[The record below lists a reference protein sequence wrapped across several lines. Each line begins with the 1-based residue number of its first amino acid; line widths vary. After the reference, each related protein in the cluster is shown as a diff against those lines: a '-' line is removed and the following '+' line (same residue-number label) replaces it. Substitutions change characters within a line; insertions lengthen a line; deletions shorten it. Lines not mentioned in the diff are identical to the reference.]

1 MTRLMGAPRGSDFLG
16 HQRPAGAIAEG
27 SRWQVAPSGW
37 SDLSRAGR
45 AACYGA
51 LAAGLVLRLV
61 QLLANPSLS
70 QDEAMLAINVVDR
83 PFSGLGHR
91 LDFLQGAPIGFLA
104 MEKFLV
110 NALGNNEYAL
120 RLVSF
125 VAGSLALVLIVRLA
139 KMVLTPAAVPL
150 AIVLFA
156 FSDPLIFWT
165 SAAKPYA
172 VDVLVAVVVL
182 SIGVWILQRPYRV
195 KGIAFFSIVGAI
207 AIWFS
212 NPSVFVL
219 AGVSTA
225 LVGGAIVRRDW
236 RRVVILSVA
245 SLAWVASFMAFGFT
259 LLKNLSRLQN
269 SACTTCFPIGSGPGS
284 SPTLHV
290 SALRDSL
297 GEFRYTAG
305 IPHFLQR
312 GENDV
317 GLLIF
322 FIAIA
327 FCIVGLRSLSA
338 RQPVIALAL
347 LAPLLFML
355 IAWALHKY
363 PTLGRTQLFLI
374 PSFVLLLSEG
384 LTYAIGT
391 VRRTPI
397 RAAVAV
403 CTVAIAVAMAAPSI
417 GHLAH
422 PRQFEGLKPVLN
434 HLAMEQEPGDTVF
447 VYYHAEYALRYYLEC
462 HCAGRDFEK
471 AQASG
476 LWPTRPAPG
485 GPDAWAPALMSV
497 PPRLIIGPYRGP
509 DPSRYTADIDSL
521 RGRKRVWVLVSNLTD
536 EDRGLLL
543 HEFKRRGT
551 LRTAFSVG
559 KSDHAVVG
567 AYLYD
572 MTRRSTQA

>member
-1 MTRLMGAPRGSDFLG
+1 MGAPRGRDFLD
-16 HQRPAGAIAEG
+16 HQRPAGAIAER
-27 SRWQVAPSGW
+27 SRWQIAPLGP

-45 AACYGA
+45 AVCYVA
-51 LAAGLVLRLV
+51 VAAGLVLRLV
-61 QLLANPSLS
+61 QLLANRSLS
-70 QDEAMLAINVVDR
+70 QDEAMLALNIVDR
-83 PFSGLGHR
+83 PFSGLAHR
-91 LDFLQGAPIGFLA
+91 LDFLQGAPIGFLV
-104 MEKFLV
+104 MEKFVV
-110 NALGNNEYAL
+110 NALGNNEYSL
-120 RLVSF
+120 RLVPF
-125 VAGSLALVLIVRLA
+125 VAGSLALLLIVPLA
-139 KMVLTPAAVPL
+139 KMVLTPTAVPL
-150 AIVLFA
+150 AVVLFA

-182 SIGVWILQRPYRV
+182 GIGVWLLQRPYDL
-195 KGIAFFSIVGAI
+195 KGIAVFSVVGAV

-245 SLAWVASFMAFGFT
+245 SLVWVGSFTAFGFT

-269 SACTTCFPIGSGPGS
+269 SDCATCFPIGGGAGS
-284 SPTLHV
+284 SPTLHT
-290 SALRDSL
+290 SGLRDSL
-297 GEFRYTAG
+297 GEFRYVSG
-305 IPHFLQR
+305 IPHFLDR
-312 GENDV
+312 GSNDV
-317 GLLIF
+317 GLLLF

-327 FCIVGLRSLSA
+327 FCVVGLRSLSA
-338 RQPVIALAL
+338 RQPDMALAL

-374 PSFVLLLSEG
+374 PSFVLLLGEG
-384 LTYAIGT
+384 LTYAIAT

-403 CTVAIAVAMAAPSI
+403 CTVAIAIAMAALSI

-422 PRQFEGLKPVLN
+422 RRQFEGLKPVLN

-462 HCAGRDFEK
+462 HCAGKAFEK
-471 AQASG
+471 AQTSG
-476 LWPTRPAPG
+476 LWPIHPAPG
-485 GPDAWAPALMSV
+485 GPDAWAPALISV
-497 PPRLIIGPYRGP
+497 RPRFIIGPYRGP
-509 DPSRYTADIDSL
+509 DPSGYAADIDSL
-521 RGRKRVWVLVSNLTD
+521 RGRERVWVLVSNLTD
-536 EDRGLLL
+536 EDRAVLLQ
-543 HEFKRRGT
+543 EFKRRGT

-559 KSDHAVVG
+559 KSDHNVVG

-572 MTRRSTQA
+572 MTRSSARA